1 VLSKFASLIGLK
13 LGRGWAR
20 SWPVAPEPS
29 LVDKICVADWFKT
42 RSWLGQK
49 QRCRQNSWS
58 VTILLD
64 YGLIFALVYVMITTT
79 SRASMTMSHTLFAI
93 VVNFSLI
100 MCRVCKRLV
109 DLLVH

>member
-1 VLSKFASLIGLK
+1 M
-13 LGRGWAR
+13 
-20 SWPVAPEPS
+20 
-29 LVDKICVADWFKT
+29 
-42 RSWLGQK
+42 
-49 QRCRQNSWS
+49 
-58 VTILLD
+58 TILLD